1 MVCFDLSNVPI
12 HHPPY
17 SPLAPQWYRLEGG
30 DDLNTVRKVYGDVQL
45 FVWIGTQANDAF
57 PESCSSDAPYVS
69 HTRSKVYELPKL
81 WYLIVTV
88 MKAHDLEIA
97 PNLAPLCMSALRH
110 HRRSSNSGRKM
121 AAQIAPLDMH
131 CGNELDLHSCSKH
144 AHMENVEH
152 WVGGMVVQLV
162 EQQLGYL
169 GLEWVGDKHCGS
181 DHTYHNSC
189 IDDMG

>member
-97 PNLAPLCMSALRH
+97 PNLAPPWLENPSYG
-110 HRRSSNSGRKM
+110 RRRR
-121 AAQIAPLDMH
+121 
-131 CGNELDLHSCSKH
+131 
-144 AHMENVEH
+144 
-152 WVGGMVVQLV
+152 
-162 EQQLGYL
+162 
-169 GLEWVGDKHCGS
+169 
-181 DHTYHNSC
+181 
-189 IDDMG
+189 